1 MNNNTDEYNDLK
13 EQLAKAEAA
22 LEALRR
28 GEVDLIVCPD
38 ALRVLRVHSL
48 VKENEELAKQWQMT
62 FDALKDTVWI
72 LDSEQRILRSNRA
85 AEKQFGVETGTLTG
99 KHCWEIVHGTKEPI
113 LECPH
118 MRMIQSLQRETMELQ
133 VGNKWYEIIIDP
145 ILNAEKKLEG
155 SVHIISD
162 ITERRKAEEEL
173 KKNERQLRVLL
184 QISQAMAESLELNTI
199 LQMIVD
205 NATHAMN
212 LGSGAIYLL
221 QQNELFLAATYP
233 ALPVDFPEESRTAQ
247 LHEHPHLKKAI
258 ITNNPVI
265 LRDTH
270 IAKLTPSEK
279 QIVQLRS
286 LRSIIYLPLI
296 TRKQAIGALI
306 LASVNNL
313 RVFSDEEI
321 ELYKGFAGQAAQ
333 TIANIQLYES
343 TKKYANELEHEIK
356 ARNKT
361 ELALRESEK
370 KFRNLF
376 QNHAAV
382 KLIIDPDNGNI
393 VEANPAAAKFYGWTV
408 EELQKMNIAQINTF
422 PPDVVKKEMYKALTL
437 KKTNFIFKHRKA
449 NNTYVDVE
457 VFSSRIDIGGKQFL
471 HSIIHDITEKKKA
484 EEKIKLLNQAVESS
498 SVSVIITDA
507 EGRIIYTNPYFTE
520 LTGYSPNEVLG
531 KNPRLLKS
539 GLQSKKFYKDL
550 WATILSGNTWAGELR
565 NKKKNGEIYWE
576 RIVISPIIDTDGVVT
591 NFVAIQEDISERK
604 RMLEELA
611 AAKEKAEESN
621 RLKSAFLANMSHEIR
636 TPMNS
641 IIGFMELLKRPG
653 LSTEKRDEFI
663 NIINKSGERLLNTI
677 NDIIEISKIEAGA
690 IEINISE
697 VSITEI
703 LQDQYNLF
711 FPQFEKKGINFNTVI
726 NLENQK
732 VIFFTDKS
740 KLESVLTNLVSNA
753 LKFTFKGFVE
763 LGCYSGSEN
772 DIVFYVKDTGM
783 GIPEEKID
791 AIFEIFVQAD
801 LNITRPYD
809 GSGLGLSISKAY
821 VEMLGGKIWVH
832 SELDKGS
839 TFFFSLPY
847 VKPDTDKSPTTFSE
861 NQISSQINE
870 KLKILIAEDDE
881 TNLSYLTTVLSEQ
894 NMSIIS
900 VRNGEEAVKAVRE
913 NPDISLILM
922 DIKMP
927 ALDGLSA
934 TRMIRSFNHHIPIIA
949 QTAYALSEDA
959 NKALAAGCN
968 DYISKP
974 INQNEL
980 IKLIKKYS

>member
-1 MNNNTDEYNDLK
+1 MNENNSGFDELK
-13 EQLAKAEAA
+13 ERLAKAEAA

-48 VKENEELAKQWQMT
+48 VKENEELARQWQMT
-62 FDALKDTVWI
+62 FDSLKDSVWI
-72 LDSEQRILRSNRA
+72 LDQEQRILRSNRA
-85 AEKQFGVETGTLTG
+85 AEKQFGYDTNKLIG
-99 KHCWEIVHGTKEPI
+99 KYCWEIVHGIKEPVP
-113 LECPH
+113 ECPYL
-118 MRMIQSLQRETMELQ
+118 RMLQSLQRETMDLQ
-133 VGNKWYEIIIDP
+133 VGNRWFEITVDP

-162 ITERRKAEEEL
+162 ITDRKNAEEAL

-184 QISQAMAESLELNTI
+184 QVSQAMAETLELNTI

-221 QQNELFLAATYP
+221 QENRLYLAATQP
-233 ALPVDFPEESRTAQ
+233 ALPNDFPEELRIAR
-247 LHEHPHLKKAI
+247 LYDHPHLEKAV

-265 LRDTH
+265 LPDTH
-270 IAKLTPSEK
+270 AAMLTPAEK
-279 QIVQLRS
+279 AVIQLRK

-296 TRKQAIGALI
+296 TRKQSIGVLI
-306 LASVNNL
+306 LASVNDL
-313 RVFSDEEI
+313 RVFDKEEI

-343 TKKYANELEHEIK
+343 TRKYANELEHEIK
-356 ARNKT
+356 VRNKT
-361 ELALRESEK
+361 ELALRESEE

-376 QNHAAV
+376 ENHAAV
-382 KLIIDPDNGNI
+382 KMIIDPENGNI
-393 VEANPAAAKFYGWTV
+393 VEANQAAANFYGWPV
-408 EELQKMNIAQINTF
+408 EELQKMNIIQINSL
-422 PPDVVKKEMYKALTL
+422 PPDVVKKEMEKALSL
-437 KKTNFIFKHRKA
+437 KKTNFEFRHRRA
-449 NNTYVDVE
+449 DNSYIDVE
-457 VFSSRIDIGGKQFL
+457 VFSSRIDIGGKQYL
-471 HSIIHDITEKKKA
+471 HSIVHDITEKKKA

-507 EGRIIYTNPYFTE
+507 KGRIIYTNPYFTE
-520 LTGYSPNEVLG
+520 LTGYLPGEVLG

-539 GLQSKKFYKDL
+539 GLQSNKFYQEL
-550 WATILSGNTWAGELR
+550 WTTILSGNTWVGELQ
-565 NKKKNGEIYWE
+565 NKKKNGEIFWE
-576 RIVISPIIDTDGVVT
+576 RVVISPITTTDGT
-591 NFVAIQEDISERK
+591 MTHFVAIQEDISERK

-611 AAKEKAEESN
+611 AAKEKAEESS

-663 NIINKSGERLLNTI
+663 DVINKSGERLLNTI

-690 IEINISE
+690 TEINITE
-697 VSITEI
+697 VSITDI
-703 LQDQYNLF
+703 LKDQYNLF
-711 FPQFEKKGINFNTVI
+711 LPQFEKKGIQLKINVQLKKEKTV
-726 NLENQK
+726 LL
-732 VIFFTDKS
+732 TDKI
-740 KLESVLTNLVSNA
+740 KLESVLSNLVSNA
-753 LKFTFKGFVE
+753 LKFTHDGCVE
-763 LGCYSGSEN
+763 LGCYINSDN
-772 DIVFYVKDTGM
+772 NVIFYVKDTGI

-801 LNITRPYD
+801 LNITRPYE

-821 VEMLGGKIWVH
+821 VEMLGGKIWVQ
-832 SELDKGS
+832 SKVGKGS
-839 TFFFSLPY
+839 TFFFSLPFRKTDSDRLKEN
-847 VKPDTDKSPTTFSE
+847 KPE
-861 NQISSQINE
+861 NHLHPLLNK
-870 KLKILIAEDDE
+870 KLKILIAEDDQISLNFLE
-881 TNLSYLTTVLSEQ
+881 EALSDSNITLITA
-894 NMSIIS
+894 
-900 VRNGEEAVKAVRE
+900 RNGEEAVKAAQE

-927 ALDGLSA
+927 VLDGLSA
-934 TRMIRSFNHHIPIIA
+934 TRMIRKFNRKVPIIA
-949 QTAYALSEDA
+949 ETAYALADDA
-959 NKALAAGCN
+959 KKALSAGCN

-980 IKLIKKYS
+980 LKMVKKYS